1 MKRSLFGRG
10 QLVLGLVLCFA
21 LAAPAHSGWRSFFG
35 HDTGADARGY
45 TETRYP
51 IVLVHGLFGFDGIG
65 PVDYFSGIPE
75 ALREGGAEVYVAQ
88 VSAANYTEV
97 RGEQL
102 LAQVQE
108 ILAASGAEKVN
119 LIGHSHGGPTIRY
132 VAGVAPELVAS
143 VTSIAGVNR
152 GSPVA
157 DLIVPIS
164 NQPVAGTV
172 AAQTADS
179 LSRLIDL
186 LSDGGYPQNSRA
198 ALYSLSTEGSADFNR
213 RFPAAVPQDCG
224 EGEPVVDGI
233 RYYSWTGIYPITTVV
248 DPSDSLLAGTSV
260 AFKGKLNDGLV
271 GQCSSKLGD
280 VIRDDYFQN
289 HLDEVNQVA
298 GLVGIGQDVPALYR
312 QQANRLKNA
321 GL

>member
-1 MKRSLFGRG
+1 M
-10 QLVLGLVLCFA
+10 
-21 LAAPAHSGWRSFFG
+21 
-35 HDTGADARGY
+35 
-45 TETRYP
+45 
-51 IVLVHGLFGFDGIG
+51 
-65 PVDYFSGIPE
+65 
-75 ALREGGAEVYVAQ
+75 
-88 VSAANYTEV
+88 
-97 RGEQL
+97 
-102 LAQVQE
+102 
-108 ILAASGAEKVN
+108 
-119 LIGHSHGGPTIRY
+119 
-132 VAGVAPELVAS
+132 APELVAS

-172 AAQTADS
+172 AAQTADA
-179 LSRLIDL
+179 LPRLIDL
-186 LSDGGYPQNSRA
+186 LSDGGYPQDSRA

-213 RFPAAVPQDCG
+213 RFPAAVPRDCG

>member
-1 MKRSLFGRG
+1 MNHSMFRRG
-10 QLVLGLVLCFA
+10 QWVLGLVLCFT
-21 LAAPAHSGWRSFFG
+21 LAAPAYSGWRSFFG
-35 HDTGADARGY
+35 DDAGPDARGY

-51 IVLVHGLFGFDGIG
+51 IVLVHGWFGFDTIG
-65 PVDYFSGIPE
+65 PIDYFSGIPE

-88 VSAANYTEV
+88 VPAANYTEV

-108 ILAASGAEKVN
+108 ILALSGADKVN
-119 LIGHSHGGPTIRY
+119 LIGHSHGGPTTRY

-157 DLIVPIS
+157 DMSLEEYDR
-164 NQPVAGTV
+164 PVVGPMIDQTVNALAGLV
-172 AAQTADS
+172 
-179 LSRLIDL
+179 DL
-186 LSDGGYPQNSRA
+186 LSDGGYPQDSRA
-198 ALYSLSTEGSADFNR
+198 AQYSLSTQGAAEFNS
-213 RFPAAVPQDCG
+213 RFPAGIPQDCG
-224 EGEPVVDGI
+224 EGEPVVDGV
-233 RYYSWTGIYPITTVV
+233 RYYSWTGIDPVTTVV
-248 DPSDSLLAGTSV
+248 DPSDALLAVSAM
-260 AFKGKLNDGLV
+260 AFKDQPNDGLV

-289 HLDEVNQVA
+289 HLDEINQVA
-298 GLVGIGQDVPALYR
+298 GLVGIGQDVPELYR